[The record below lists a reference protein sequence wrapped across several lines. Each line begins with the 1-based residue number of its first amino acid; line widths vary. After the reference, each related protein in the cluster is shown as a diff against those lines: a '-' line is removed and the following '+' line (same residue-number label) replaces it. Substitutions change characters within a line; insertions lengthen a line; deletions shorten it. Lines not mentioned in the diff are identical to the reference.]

1 MRKLIQENK
10 VFFIGYLLILMT
22 VLSLFSLFGKE
33 TCFLFV
39 NSNYSVL
46 GDALFPYITHFGDGI
61 TVVIFTLILL
71 FFSYRMA
78 IQSGIIYL
86 ISSQITQILKRTVFK
101 EIPRPSKY
109 FEGLADL
116 HFVDGVEI
124 HKMMSFPSGHTTS
137 IFAFMAFLAIIT
149 KNKSISILYLL
160 IACVGAYSRMYLAQH
175 FLEDVIAG
183 SIIGVITAFA
193 AITLLNNFKW
203 FQSIPTEAALFKS
216 KK

>member
-22 VLSLFSLFGKE
+22 VLSLFGLFGKE
-33 TCFLFV
+33 ACFLFV
-39 NSNYSVL
+39 NSNFSSVS
-46 GDALFPYITHFGDGI
+46 DTLFPYITHFGDGI
-61 TVVIFTLILL
+61 TIVIFTIILV
-71 FFSYRMA
+71 FVSYRMA
-78 IQSGIIYL
+78 IQSGMIYI
-86 ISSQITQILKRTVFK
+86 ISSQITQILKRTVFND
-101 EIPRPSKY
+101 IPRPSKY
-109 FEGLADL
+109 FDGIANL

-137 IFAFMAFLAIIT
+137 IFAFMAFLSIIT
-149 KNKSISILYLL
+149 KNKSISVLYLL
-160 IACVGAYSRMYLAQH
+160 MACLGAYSRMYLAQH

-183 SIIGVITAFA
+183 SVIGVLSAFA
-193 AITLLNNFKW
+193 VMTLLSNFKW

>member
-22 VLSLFSLFGKE
+22 VLSLFSLYGKE
-33 TCFLFV
+33 ACFLFV
-39 NSNYSVL
+39 NSNYSTL

-160 IACVGAYSRMYLAQH
+160 MACLGAYSRMYLAQH

-183 SIIGVITAFA
+183 SIIGVLSAFA
-193 AITLLNNFKW
+193 VMTLLSNFKW
-203 FQSIPTEAALFKS
+203 FQSIPAEAALFKS

>member
-22 VLSLFSLFGKE
+22 VLSLFGIFGKE
-33 TCFLFV
+33 DCFLFV
-39 NSNYSVL
+39 NSNYSTL
-46 GDALFPYITHFGDGI
+46 GDTIFPYITHFGDGI
-61 TVVIFTLILL
+61 TIVIFTLILL

-78 IQSGIIYL
+78 IQSGMIYI

-101 EIPRPSKY
+101 DIPRPSKY
-109 FEGLADL
+109 FEGLTEL

-137 IFAFMAFLAIIT
+137 VFAFMAFLSIIT
-149 KNKSISILYLL
+149 KNKLFSILYLL
-160 IACVGAYSRMYLAQH
+160 MAIFAAYSRMYLAQH
-175 FLEDVIAG
+175 FLEDVITG
-183 SIIGVITAFA
+183 SIIGVVTAFVVT
-193 AITLLNNFKW
+193 TLLNNFNW
-203 FQSIPTEAALFKS
+203 FQSIPAEAALFKS